1 MPNRDAW
8 QEVPDPR
15 GTRFVLPP
23 RDLPKIRLIGAG
35 VIAFGLLFDGI
46 FLGVTASFWWPV
58 LRAVLTGTA
67 AVGPDLLLLVIPL
80 LAALGM
86 IIPIGLGALIG
97 FGHAELLLTPT
108 HAEGIDRCGPFRYR
122 RRIAYTDIRRM
133 VVDLTPV
140 EVNDKPVTEGPWS
153 DLGALT
159 VERLRGTD
167 EQRGV
172 PLVIGYPKAVI
183 AALGEELNRRISQS
197 IGVVVD
203 IAVRDENG
211 DEVHHEP
218 PPQPARS
225 KAVLERTPE
234 GISIML
240 PPLGFFRG
248 SKGLGCFSILW
259 LGFISIFGTFSV
271 GMAVS
276 GQPLGQVWPFLLGT
290 LLFGAIGVGMF
301 FFALRSGRRRAV
313 IDVVG
318 MDLLITEQSIGKANS
333 LSWGRDE
340 IVRVV
345 VGKSGMEVNDVP
357 VMELQVW
364 PVNGKKIGLFRER
377 EDDELRWMAA
387 EIRAALGLT
396 EQA

>member
-8 QEVPDPR
+8 QEVPDPK

-35 VIAFGLLFDGI
+35 VVVFALIFDGI

-58 LRAVLTGTA
+58 LRAVFSGTA
-67 AVGPDLLLLVIPL
+67 TVGPDLLLLAIPL
-80 LAALGM
+80 LAVLGM
-86 IIPIGLGALIG
+86 IIPIGLASLIG
-97 FGHAELLLTPT
+97 FGHAELLLTAT
-108 HAEGIDRCGPFRYR
+108 HAEGIDRAGPFRYR
-122 RRIAYTDIRRM
+122 RKIAYTDIRRM

-159 VERLRGTD
+159 VERLRGSD

-172 PLVIGYPKAVI
+172 PLVIGYPKSVI
-183 AALGEELNRRISQS
+183 AALGEELNRRIGQS
-197 IGVVVD
+197 TGVAVD
-203 IAVRDENG
+203 IAVRDESG
-211 DEVHHEP
+211 QEVQPELP
-218 PPQPARS
+218 PKPAKS
-225 KAVLERTPE
+225 TAVFERTPE
-234 GISIML
+234 GISISL

-259 LGFISIFGTFSV
+259 LGFISIFGSFSV

-290 LLFGAIGVGMF
+290 AIFGAIGVGMF
-301 FFALRSGRRRAV
+301 YFALRSGRRRAV

-318 MDLLITEQSIGKANS
+318 TDLLVTEQSIGKAKS

-364 PVNGKKIGLFRER
+364 PTNGKKVGLFRER
-377 EDDELRWMAA
+377 EDDELRWLAA

-396 EQA
+396 ERA